1 LRKRPVSQQYRR
13 RFLFL
18 GRRML
23 RNFVAFS
30 SQMATEYRNKDFM
43 LEDLAQLRPADR
55 QPGSVSRNESEG
67 G

>member
-1 LRKRPVSQQYRR
+1 
-13 RFLFL
+13 
-18 GRRML
+18 ML

-55 QPGSVSRNESEG
+55 QPGSVSLNESEG

>member
-1 LRKRPVSQQYRR
+1 MPDQVNDPERPEPLGVAKTTGFAAIRR
-13 RFLFL
+13 RSLFL

-43 LEDLAQLRPADR
+43 LEDLAQL
-55 QPGSVSRNESEG
+55 
-67 G
+67 